1 MAEKEEYM
9 YCAVYADGTV
19 KFCRE
24 DDILKGS
31 ALQATDA
38 AYYARLPL
46 STEKNAWHTEHDQF
60 TFKGDKRKL
69 VVFQTQAT
77 LNGGPLIDYAAESCV
92 EARYQYLRYEA
103 QRALADSGQ
112 YINPM
117 YSFDLD
123 KPLTYLFLWELPK
136 FKRASVKGGYA
147 LEPLESDDFGEVISY
162 LETNFASKADI
173 EQYYRNN
180 APDDFDDCG
189 IGAYHGD

>member
-1 MAEKEEYM
+1 MAEKEEHL

-24 DDILKGS
+24 DDILHGS
-31 ALQATDA
+31 VLRVSDAT
-38 AYYARLPL
+38 YYARLPL
-46 STEKNAWHTEHDQF
+46 MTERDAWHTKHDRF
-60 TFKGDKRKL
+60 TFGGDERKL
-69 VVFQTQAT
+69 VVFQTQIT
-77 LNGGPLIDYAAESCV
+77 LNGGPLVDYATESCV
-92 EARYQYLRYEA
+92 EARYQYLKYEA
-103 QRALADSGQ
+103 QRALLDRQ
-112 YINPM
+112 YIIPS

-136 FKRASVKGGYA
+136 FKRVPAKGGYT

-162 LETNFASKADI
+162 LETNFASKEDI
-173 EQYYRNN
+173 EQHYRNN

>member
-1 MAEKEEYM
+1 MAEKEEHL

-24 DDILKGS
+24 DDILHGS
-31 ALQATDA
+31 VLRVSDA

-46 STEKNAWHTEHDQF
+46 MTERDTWHTKCDQF
-60 TFKGDKRKL
+60 TFGNDSRKI

-77 LNGGPLIDYAAESCV
+77 LNGGPLIDYATESCV

-103 QRALADSGQ
+103 QRALSDRQ
-112 YINPM
+112 YIIPS

-136 FKRASVKGGYA
+136 FKLAPAKGGYA
-147 LEPLESDDFGEVISY
+147 LEPLESDDFGEVIGY
-162 LETNFASKADI
+162 LKANFASKEDI

>member
-1 MAEKEEYM
+1 MAEKEEHL

-24 DDILKGS
+24 DDILNGS
-31 ALQATDA
+31 VLQVSNA

-46 STEKNAWHTEHDQF
+46 TTEKDTWHIKHDKF
-60 TFKGDKRKL
+60 AFGGDKRKL

-77 LNGGPLIDYAAESCV
+77 LNGGPLIDYATESCV
-92 EARYQYLRYEA
+92 EARYQYLKYEA
-103 QRALADSGQ
+103 QRALLDNKR
-112 YINPM
+112 YIIPS

-136 FKRASVKGGYA
+136 FKRAPAKGGYT
-147 LEPLESDDFGEVISY
+147 LEPLESFDEVISY
-162 LETNFASKADI
+162 LETNFASKEDI
-173 EQYYRNN
+173 EQHYRDN
-180 APDDFDDCG
+180 APHDFGDRG